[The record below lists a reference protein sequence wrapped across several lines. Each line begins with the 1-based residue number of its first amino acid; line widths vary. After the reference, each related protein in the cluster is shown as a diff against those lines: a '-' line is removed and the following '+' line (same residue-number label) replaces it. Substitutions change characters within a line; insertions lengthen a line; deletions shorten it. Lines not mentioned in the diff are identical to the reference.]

1 MNSLVVGV
9 RRQWVVAVLALL
21 LVGLL
26 VAPVS
31 AKENRPQRLLTFAP
45 EYPGVVVGPEDEI
58 SMDLILHNKGKEDE
72 TVFLW
77 VESKPDDWKV
87 RIKTYRFDI
96 TGVHV
101 PGGQD
106 KMLTFKASHEKKVK
120 PGEYIFR
127 IGARSADRHFKF
139 IRQIRV
145 KVTAAKKSAESKGI
159 VLTTSYPVLRGPSDA
174 KFEFSIEVES
184 RLEDDAIFDLFAKG
198 PDGWELNFKPAYE
211 SKFISS
217 LRLKARQSS
226 SVALEV
232 KPAPGAKAGQYP
244 ITVNVSSGPAKA
256 KAELTVVLTG
266 TYKLDVGTVDGLLSL
281 TARRGRQ
288 ANLSFFVKNTGS
300 APNNNIEFL
309 SFKPENWKVE
319 FKPEKIDT
327 LAPGELKQVEVF
339 ITPYEDALVGD
350 YAVDLRVEGEKVSK
364 PLSLRV
370 TVKASAAWGWIGI
383 AIIVL
388 VVLGLTTLFRKFGRR

>member
-1 MNSLVVGV
+1 MNSHVVGW
-9 RRQWVVAVLALL
+9 RRPWVVVVLALV
-21 LVGLL
+21 LVMLSSL
-26 VAPVS
+26 QVW
-31 AKENRPQRLLTFAP
+31 AKQDRPQRMLTFAA
-45 EYPGVVVGPEDEI
+45 EYPGVVVGPEDDV
-58 SMDLILHNKGKEDE
+58 SMDLIVHNKGKKDE
-72 TVFLW
+72 TVFVW
-77 VESKPDDWKV
+77 VESKPADWKV
-87 RIKTYRFDI
+87 RIKTYRYDI

-101 PGGQD
+101 PGGED
-106 KMLTFKASHEKKVK
+106 KMLTFEASHEKKIA
-120 PGEYIFR
+120 PGDYVFR
-127 IGARSADRHFKF
+127 IGARSEDRHFKF
-139 IRQIRV
+139 IRQIKV
-145 KVTAAKKSAESKGI
+145 KVTADKKSQGSKGI

-184 RLEDDAIFDLFAKG
+184 QLDDDAIFDLFAKG

-211 SKFISS
+211 SKYISS

-244 ITVNVSSGPAKA
+244 ITVNVSSGAAKA

-281 TARRGRQ
+281 TAKRGQ
-288 ANLSFFVKNTGS
+288 EANLSFFVKNTGS
-300 APNNNIEFL
+300 APNNKIEFL
-309 SFKPENWKVE
+309 SFKPENWKVK

-327 LAPGELKQVEVF
+327 LAPGELKQVEVL

-388 VVLGLTTLFRKFGRR
+388 VVLGLTALFRKFGRR

>member
-1 MNSLVVGV
+1 MNSHVVGV
-9 RRQWVVAVLALL
+9 RRQWALL
-21 LVGLL
+21 VLVPALVLL
-26 VAPVS
+26 LSLPAW
-31 AKENRPQRLLTFAP
+31 AKQDRPQRMLSFAA
-45 EYPGVVVGPEDEI
+45 EYPGVIVGPEDDV
-58 SMDLILHNKGKEDE
+58 SMDLIVHNKGKKDE
-72 TVFLW
+72 TVFVW
-77 VESKPDDWKV
+77 IESKPEDWKV
-87 RIKTYRFDI
+87 RIKTYRYEI

-101 PGGQD
+101 PGGED
-106 KMLTFKASHEKKVK
+106 RMLTFEAAHEKKVA
-120 PGEYIFR
+120 PGDYVFR
-127 IGARSADRHFKF
+127 IGARSADRHFRF
-139 IRQIRV
+139 IRQI
-145 KVTAAKKSAESKGI
+145 KVTVTADKKSRGSNGI

-174 KFEFSIEVES
+174 RFEFSIEVES
-184 RLEDDAIFDLFAKG
+184 QLDDDAIFDLFAKG

-211 SKFISS
+211 SKYISS

-232 KPAPGAKAGQYP
+232 KPAPGAGAGQYP
-244 ITVNVSSGPAKA
+244 ITINVSSGPAKA

-266 TYKLDVGTVDGLLSL
+266 TYNLEVGTVDGLLSL
-281 TARRGRQ
+281 TARRGRE

-319 FKPEKIDT
+319 FRPEKIDT
-327 LAPGELKQVEVF
+327 LAPGELKQVEVL

-383 AIIVL
+383 AIIIF
-388 VVLGLTTLFRKFGRR
+388 VVLGLTALFRKFGRR